1 MHSKSIVLGTIL
13 ALVLLSA
20 ASARKKDAS
29 IPNGQVKLS
38 GGSFPELLVTIEQI
52 CNGVVTVV
60 GFSGPEGRFTVE
72 DSDSTGC
79 EVRAYL
85 PGYRSRSVALAGPD
99 LGTIVLEPRGKND
112 SAARSTKTKE
122 FPKNAR
128 SAYEKGLDHAAKGKL
143 RASEDDFRMTIK
155 LFGGASAAWLSL
167 GMIQEREG
175 DYIAAKYSYRQ
186 AIAIEGGFAL
196 PYFQAAAIEVSRG
209 EWQEALSDS
218 NKVIGLDA
226 QSFPGAYLMNAWAN
240 LNTHHMD
247 LAETRARE
255 GIKLDTE
262 HRFPELE
269 YVLGLVLIDKVDSP
283 GAIEHLK
290 AYLALDPKGARAAAA
305 RAELT
310 RLEQP
315 KQSTP

>member
-1 MHSKSIVLGTIL
+1 MV
-13 ALVLLSA
+13 LVLLSA
-20 ASARKKDAS
+20 VSAKKKDAS
-29 IPNGQVKLS
+29 IPSGQVKLS
-38 GGSFPELLVTIEQI
+38 DGSFPELLVTIEQI
-52 CNGVVTVV
+52 CNGVVKMA
-60 GFSGPEGRFTVE
+60 GFSGPEGRFTVD

-85 PGYRSRSVALAGPD
+85 PGYRSRSVALPGPD
-99 LGTIVLEPRGKND
+99 LGTIVLEPRGKKD

-122 FPKNAR
+122 FNKSAR
-128 SAYEKGLDHAAKGKL
+128 KAYEKGLDDAAKGKW
-143 RASEDDFRMTIK
+143 RAAEDEFQMTIK
-155 LFGGASAAWLSL
+155 LFGGASSAWLSL
-167 GMIQEREG
+167 GMVQEREG
-175 DYIAAKYSYRQ
+175 DAIAAKHSYKQ
-186 AIAIEGGFAL
+186 AIGVEAGFAL

-209 EWQEALSDS
+209 EWEEALSDS
-218 NKVIGLDA
+218 NKIIELDA
-226 QSFPGAYLMNAWAN
+226 ESFPGAYLMNAWAN

-247 LAETRARE
+247 VAETRARE

-269 YVLGLVLIDKVDSP
+269 YVLGLVLIDKVDGP

-290 AYLALDPKGARAAAA
+290 SYLALDPKGARAAAA